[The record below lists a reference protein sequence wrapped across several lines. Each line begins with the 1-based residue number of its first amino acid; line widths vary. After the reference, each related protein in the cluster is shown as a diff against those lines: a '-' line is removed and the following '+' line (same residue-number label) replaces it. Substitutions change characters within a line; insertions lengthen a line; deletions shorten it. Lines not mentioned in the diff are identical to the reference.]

1 MFEKILIANRGE
13 IACRIIRTCKKLGI
27 ETVAVFS
34 EADTDALFVREA
46 DEKVYLG
53 PAPASESYLV
63 IDKIVDACKA
73 TGAQAVHPGYGFLS
87 ERKPFRDALDAA
99 GITFIGPP
107 GDAIDAMGD
116 KLTSKRLADKAGV
129 SIVPGHPEAVRD
141 PDEARRLAEEIG
153 YPVMIKASAGGGG
166 KGMRIARDR
175 GELDDGL
182 ARAQSEALSSFGD
195 DRVFLERFV
204 EKPRHI
210 EIQVLGDQHGNCVYL
225 WERECSIQRRHQ
237 KVIEEAPSPFIDA
250 ETRKRM
256 GEQAVAL
263 AQAVGYF
270 SAGTVEFIVDPN
282 RNFFF
287 LEMNTRLQVEHPV
300 TELIT
305 GLDLV
310 EEMIKVAAGERL
322 AFGQDDVKMD
332 GWAMEVRVYAEDP
345 ARGFLPAT
353 GRLVKLQYPKREQ
366 VRVDEGVVEGDEV
379 TLFYDP
385 MVAKVCTH
393 GATRPDAVRRM
404 SQALD
409 DLVIRGLGN
418 NVDFLTSLIAHP
430 QFQAGDMSTNFIAEH
445 YGERFE
451 PEPVQGDLAQR
462 FAMVAACM
470 RSYESD
476 RAQKIQGQLKHYRPF
491 RAQSWM
497 VWVGG
502 EAIEV
507 ELDHDHEFTWAVR
520 GAGRTHR
527 VRLDWKPGQICFDA
541 IIDGEFYT
549 FQADPVA
556 EGYHLRHAGYQAPTL
571 VRTHLAQE
579 LASRMPPKPK
589 PDFSRI
595 VTAPMPGLIRDVSV
609 GVGEEVR
616 LGQPLLILEAM
627 KMENI
632 VRAERDG
639 VVESVGVAMGDT
651 VSADAVLVTLE

>member
-1 MFEKILIANRGE
+1 MFKKILIANRGE
-13 IACRIIRTCKKLGI
+13 IACRIARTCKRLGI
-27 ETVAVFS
+27 RTVAVFS
-34 EADTDALFVREA
+34 EADVDALFVREA

-53 PAPASESYLV
+53 PPPASQSYLV
-63 IDKIVDACKA
+63 IDKIVEACRA
-73 TGAQAVHPGYGFLS
+73 TGAEAVHPGYGFLS
-87 ERKPFRDALDAA
+87 ERKAFREALDDA

-107 GDAIDAMGD
+107 AAAIDAMGD
-116 KLTSKRLADKAGV
+116 KLTSKRLAEKAGV

-141 PDEARRLAEEIG
+141 PDEARRLADEIG

-175 GELDDGL
+175 RELEDGL

-210 EIQVLGDQHGNCVYL
+210 EIQVLADQHGQCL
-225 WERECSIQRRHQ
+225 HLFERECSIQRRHQ
-237 KVIEEAPSPFIDA
+237 KVIEEAPSPFLDA
-250 ETRKRM
+250 ATRAAM
-256 GEQAVAL
+256 GEQACAL
-263 AQAVGYF
+263 ARAVGYY
-270 SAGTVEFIVDPN
+270 SAGTVEFIVDPE

-310 EEMIKVAAGERL
+310 EQMIRIAAGERL
-322 AFGQDDVKMD
+322 AFGQDDVPMN
-332 GWAMEVRVYAEDP
+332 GWAMEARVYAEDP

-353 GRLVKLQYPKREQ
+353 GRLVKLQYPARAQ
-366 VRVDEGVVEGDEV
+366 VRVDAGVVEGDEV

-385 MVAKVCTH
+385 MIAKVVTH
-393 GATRPDAVRRM
+393 GATRLDAIKRM
-404 SQALD
+404 GQALD

-418 NVDFLTSLIAHP
+418 NVDFLASLSAHP
-430 QFQAGDMSTNFIAEH
+430 RFQSGDMSTNFIAEE

-451 PEPVQGDLAQR
+451 PEPVTGELALR

-476 RAQKIQGQLKHYRPF
+476 RAQRIEGQLKHYKPF

-502 EAIEV
+502 DAIEI
-507 ELDHDHEFTWAVR
+507 ELEHDHEFTWSVS
-520 GAGRTHR
+520 GAQRTHR
-527 VRLDWKPGQICFDA
+527 VRLAWRPGQICFDA

-556 EGYHLRHAGYQAPTL
+556 EGYHLRHAGYQASTL
-571 VRTHLAQE
+571 VRTHRAQE
-579 LASRMPPKPK
+579 FASRMPPKPK
-589 PDFSRI
+589 PDLSRV
-595 VTAPMPGLIRDVSV
+595 VTAPMPGLIKDVSV
-609 GVGEEVR
+609 AVGDEVK

-639 VVESVGVAMGDT
+639 VVESVGVASGDT
-651 VSADAVLVTLE
+651 VAADAVLVTLE